1 MRKYNNK
8 MIVLYR
14 MCDIASTNPSPILQ
28 DNKFALNELCLKSF
42 VLAFRDVKPKM
53 IFICDFC
60 PDTYTEMIDRVV
72 PFEHE
77 IKYTTLGI
85 DESARQ
91 AYREAEKTDD
101 DLILFQ
107 ECDYV
112 YRPSVGG
119 NMAKAIA
126 HFGLFS
132 PYDHPNFYTARE
144 FHSAETTMELFNN
157 EHFRTTERN
166 TMTFGMT
173 RDVFEKQYE
182 ILMKWGYLDG
192 DVWYDMKANGN
203 TLWTPI
209 PGYATH
215 MVEGLLSPSIPWES
229 IWNIFADYDK
239 PKS

>member
-1 MRKYNNK
+1 MHISNNK
-8 MIVLYR
+8 MIVTYR

-60 PDTYTEMIDRVV
+60 PETYTEMIDRIV

-91 AYREAEKTDD
+91 AYREAEKTSDD
-101 DLILFQ
+101 IILFS

-144 FHSAETTMELFNN
+144 FHSAETTMELYNN

-173 RDVFEKQYE
+173 REVFEKQYE

-192 DVWYDMKANGN
+192 DVWHEMRANGN
-203 TLWTPI
+203 PLWTPI

-215 MVEGLLSPSIPWES
+215 MVEGLLSPAIPWE
-229 IWNIFADYDK
+229 NIFNILA
-239 PKS
+239 

>member
-1 MRKYNNK
+1 MHISNNK
-8 MIVLYR
+8 MIVTYR
-14 MCDIASTNPSPILQ
+14 MCDIASSHPSPILQ

-60 PDTYTEMIDRVV
+60 PETYTEMIDRIV
-72 PFEHE
+72 PSEHE

-91 AYREAEKTDD
+91 AYREAEKTSDD
-101 DLILFQ
+101 IILFQ

-144 FHSAETTMELFNN
+144 FHSAETTMELYNN

-173 RDVFEKQYE
+173 REVFEKQYE

-192 DVWYDMKANGN
+192 DVWHEMRANGN
-203 TLWTPI
+203 PLWTPI

-215 MVEGLLSPSIPWES
+215 MVEGLLSPAIPWE
-229 IWNIFADYDK
+229 NIFNILA
-239 PKS
+239 